1 MALKDFEDDLFFMQ
15 DGCLNVVVCIYN
27 KLGTR
32 KKTDDDEVQDR
43 LNQTLEALQQ
53 KLKAELP
60 DYDEIKIAYV
70 YEAPLLTVR
79 PFEVLG
85 EDSPILYKRPCS
97 QKGGNHDLAQVLF
110 MGLAL
115 LEQSSADME
124 DVQNRL
130 YLVTDERF
138 ERKYV
143 NELVFQDKKAGTIR
157 WNPRFS
163 HLDVKAYLYKTAKGA
178 GGGILEEIFEKE
190 ISEDEI
196 SED

>member
-1 MALKDFEDDLFFMQ
+1 MALKDFEDAFWIENS
-15 DGCLNVVVCIYN
+15 CLNVVICIYN
-27 KLGTR
+27 KLGAR

-43 LNQTLEALQQ
+43 LNQTLEVIQQ

-60 DYDEIKIAYV
+60 DYEEIKIAYV

-79 PFEVLG
+79 PFEVLR
-85 EDSPILYKRPCS
+85 EDSPVIYKRPCS
-97 QKGGNHDLAQVLF
+97 QKGGIHDLAQVLF
-110 MGLAL
+110 MGLVL
-115 LEQSSADME
+115 LEQNSANMD

-143 NELVFQDKKAGTIR
+143 NELVFGDKEDGAIR

-163 HLDVKAYLYKTAKGA
+163 QLNVKSYLYKTANGA
-178 GGGILEEIFEKE
+178 GGDILEEIFEKA
-190 ISEDEI
+190 
-196 SED
+196 